1 MTKEI
6 TREIL
11 HSVIDDSIENGSDT
25 LIIAS
30 KENGKIHLVVGH
42 FDTHDYEWL
51 STKITTELK
60 IIG

>member
-6 TREIL
+6 TREML

-30 KENGKIHLVVGH
+30 KDNGKIHLVVGH
-42 FDTHDYEWL
+42 FDTCDYEWL
-51 STKITTELK
+51 STKITTEFK